1 MMRFEL
7 REVKMERVM
16 RVGDILDAHAKL
28 GPLPP
33 KIAEFVKNRLKW
45 SWATPIGAATPFQFV
60 LGRVVFEDGREFWTV
75 TYDGMSR
82 RKPVKR
88 TTVLTPDGATAY
100 CGCRDNRG
108 AIFTMEG
115 RREFKLVKSVMKS

>member
-1 MMRFEL
+1 
-7 REVKMERVM
+7 M
-16 RVGDILDAHAKL
+16 RVGDILDAQAKL

-33 KIAEFVKNRLKW
+33 KIVEFVKNRLKW
-45 SWATPIGAATPFQFV
+45 SWAPPIGSTSPFQFM
-60 LGRVVFEDGREFWTV
+60 LGHVVFEDGREFWTV

-88 TTVLTPDGATAY
+88 TTVLTLDGTTAY
-100 CGCRDNRG
+100 CGCRDARG

-115 RREFKLVKSVMKS
+115 RREFRLIKNVMNS